1 MNHITNG
8 NGKPVTARDGAAA
21 EMANEQGMV
30 ATLLEPRPDLHRS
43 LEAAIEISAR
53 RGTALADVVSANSG
67 APISNGHKN
76 GDKNGGK
83 EAEFATP
90 IPHPN
95 DLPPQA
101 LQGLRS
107 VDIMESLAPLA
118 PRMKLVE
125 REIER
130 MITTPVKLVADIAG
144 HVLGA
149 GGKRLRPAL
158 ALLAA
163 QICGDDGDNPAPR
176 AVTCA
181 CLVELT
187 HTTTLLH
194 DDVVDGATTRRGKPA
209 ANLVWGNETSV
220 LVGDYLFAQV
230 FVTASRRGIAELMHP
245 LAHATAQMCAG
256 ELLETQMRGFW
267 EMSDTQYL
275 EIVALKTGALT
286 ECATRMGAL
295 AVDADEEKVEALGD
309 FGRFIGVAFQI
320 VDDVFDVISS
330 SDEIGKPVGNDLREG
345 AITLPMLWTLKHSLD
360 ADELRDILARD
371 EKSDA
376 DVTRALEIMRA
387 GDAVTRS
394 LKLARDY
401 TDKAKAQLDI
411 FPDSEAKSMLNDIA
425 DYVLS
430 REK

>member
-1 MNHITNG
+1 MNYTTNG
-8 NGKPVTARDGAAA
+8 NGRPTEIAADA
-21 EMANEQGMV
+21 GEIA
-30 ATLLEPRPDLHRS
+30 ALLEPRPDLHRA
-43 LEAAIEISAR
+43 LEEAIEISAR
-53 RGTALADVVSANSG
+53 RGTALSSVVTANTKTP
-67 APISNGHKN
+67 ASNGGN
-76 GDKNGGK
+76 SNGGNSNGGNSNRK
-83 EAEFATP
+83 AEAEFATP
-90 IPHPN
+90 IPHSN
-95 DLPPQA
+95 ELPLEA
-101 LQGLRS
+101 LEGIRS
-107 VDIMESLAPLA
+107 VDIMQSLAPLA
-118 PRMKLVE
+118 SRMKSVE

-286 ECATRMGAL
+286 ECACRMGAL
-295 AVDADEEKVEALGD
+295 AINADEAKVEALGN

-320 VDDVFDVISS
+320 VDDVFDVTATSE
-330 SDEIGKPVGNDLREG
+330 EIGKPVGNDLREG
-345 AITLPMLWTLKHSLD
+345 AITLPMLWTLKHSPN
-360 ADELRDILARD
+360 ADELRDILASEEKTD
-371 EKSDA
+371 EQ
-376 DVTRALEIMRA
+376 VTRALEIMRA
-387 GDAVTRS
+387 GDAIMRS
-394 LKLARDY
+394 LQLARDY
-401 TDKAKAQLDI
+401 TNKAKAQLNM
-411 FPDSEAKSMLNDIA
+411 FPDSDAKNMLNDIA

-430 REK
+430 RQK

>member
-1 MNHITNG
+1 MNHHTNG
-8 NGKPVTARDGAAA
+8 NGRSAPALSANGSAHGDGT
-21 EMANEQGMV
+21 
-30 ATLLEPRPDLHRS
+30 ATLLEARPDLNRA
-43 LEAAIEISAR
+43 LEEAIEISTR
-53 RGTALADVVSANSG
+53 RGTALSGVVKSAPAEKSVFLPADSEG
-67 APISNGHKN
+67 ENG
-76 GDKNGGK
+76 
-83 EAEFATP
+83 AEFATP
-90 IPHPN
+90 VPHPAT
-95 DLPPQA
+95 LPPQI
-101 LQGLRS
+101 LEGVRH
-107 VDIMESLAPLA
+107 VDIMKSLAPLA
-118 PRMKLVE
+118 PRMKAVE
-125 REIER
+125 AEIER

-194 DDVVDGATTRRGKPA
+194 DDVVDGATTRRGRPA

-230 FVTASRRGIAELMHP
+230 FVTASKRGIAELMHP

-267 EMSDTQYL
+267 EMTDAQYL
-275 EIVALKTGALT
+275 EIVTLKTGSLT
-286 ECATRMGAL
+286 ECACRMGAL
-295 AVDADEEKVEALGD
+295 AIAADAAKVEALGN

-330 SDEIGKPVGNDLREG
+330 SQELGKPVGNDLREG
-345 AITLPMLWTLKHSLD
+345 AITLPMLWTLKHSPD
-360 ADELRDILARD
+360 AHELQEILASD
-371 EKSDA
+371 EKTDE
-376 DVTRALEIMRA
+376 DVARAIELMRA
-387 GDAVTRS
+387 GDAITRS
-394 LKLARDY
+394 MQLARDY
-401 TDKAKAQLDI
+401 ASRAKTELDI
-411 FPDSEAKSMLNDIA
+411 FPASAAKEMLCDIA

>member
-1 MNHITNG
+1 MNHYTNG
-8 NGKPVTARDGAAA
+8 NGKPARESDDAAGEIA
-21 EMANEQGMV
+21 A
-30 ATLLEPRPDLHRS
+30 LLEPRPDLHRA
-43 LEAAIEISAR
+43 LEEAIEISAR
-53 RGTALADVVSANSG
+53 RGTALSNVVKANTETPASAR
-67 APISNGHKN
+67 
-76 GDKNGGK
+76 GK
-83 EAEFATP
+83 TEGKPRETEFATP
-90 IPHPN
+90 IPHSN
-95 DLPPQA
+95 ELPAQA
-101 LQGLRS
+101 LEGIRS
-107 VDIMESLAPLA
+107 VDIMQSLAPLA
-118 PRMKLVE
+118 PRMKSVE

-256 ELLETQMRGFW
+256 ELLETQMRGYW
-267 EMSDTQYL
+267 EMTDTQYL
-275 EIVALKTGALT
+275 EIVALKTGSLT

-295 AVDADEEKVEALGD
+295 AVNADEEQVEALGN
-309 FGRFIGVAFQI
+309 FGRFIGIAFQI
-320 VDDVFDVISS
+320 IDDVFDVTSTS
-330 SDEIGKPVGNDLREG
+330 EEIGKPVGNDLREG
-345 AITLPMLWTLKHSLD
+345 AITLPMLWTLKHSPD
-360 ADELRDILARD
+360 ADELRDVLASE
-371 EKSDA
+371 EKSDEQVA
-376 DVTRALEIMRA
+376 RALEIMRA
-387 GDAVTRS
+387 GDAVMRS
-394 LKLARDY
+394 MHLARDY
-401 TDKAKAQLDI
+401 TDKAKAQLNM
-411 FPDSEAKSMLNDIA
+411 FPDSDAKSMLNDIA